1 VRLVS
6 RGRRFVG
13 WGGAI
18 RPYHPAVRRAIA
30 LVVLLVAWLGG
41 GVARASPTSKLVY
54 SRSVDADSCPDEQ
67 ALRRAVAARVGYD
80 PFFAYATRTIVAS
93 LTRRGQAFVATVDL
107 VDEGGVSHGAR
118 ELRSEGECRELL
130 DAAALA
136 IAIAI
141 DPQSL
146 TRPAA
151 AAPAQDEPPA
161 PAPPP
166 AVVVTPPQP
175 AADAPATAP
184 PAPPS
189 EGSEPPWSFDA
200 SAGLA
205 GSVGFAPGPSAGLA
219 LGADARWRWLSLG
232 LEGRVDA
239 PASTSGSAGGTV
251 SSWLVLGAVV
261 PCAHLGS
268 FFGCALVQAG
278 SAQTSG
284 SGVPD
289 ARSQALPWLAA
300 GGRLGVHLHMTDDT
314 LLRLHADVVANLD
327 PMTLQL
333 YGGNVWPAP
342 PVAASLGADVVLHF
356 R

>member
-1 VRLVS
+1 
-6 RGRRFVG
+6 
-13 WGGAI
+13 
-18 RPYHPAVRRAIA
+18 
-30 LVVLLVAWLGG
+30 
-41 GVARASPTSKLVY
+41 VY
-54 SRSVDADSCPDEQ
+54 SRSVDAGSCPDEQ

-80 PFFAYATRTIVAS
+80 PFFAWATRTVVAS
-93 LTRRGQAFVATVDL
+93 LTRRNQAFVATVDL

-118 ELRSEGECRELL
+118 ELRAEGDCGELL
-130 DAAALA
+130 DAVALA

-146 TRPAA
+146 TRPATP
-151 AAPAQDEPPA
+151 APTTAPTQDEPPA
-161 PAPPP
+161 PPPSP
-166 AVVVTPPQP
+166 AVVVAAPQP
-175 AADAPATAP
+175 TADAPASPAAAP
-184 PAPPS
+184 ASS
-189 EGSEPPWSFDA
+189 EGAAPWSFDV

-232 LEGRVDA
+232 LEGRIDA
-239 PASTSGSAGGTV
+239 PASTSAGSSAGSSNSGTV

-261 PCAHLGS
+261 PCAHLAS

-284 SGVPD
+284 NGVPD
-289 ARSQALPWLAA
+289 PRSQSLPWLAA
-300 GGRLGVHLHMTDDT
+300 GGRLGMLVGFTDD
-314 LLRLHADVVANLD
+314 LRLRLHADVVANLD

-342 PVAASLGADVVLHF
+342 PVAASLGADMVLHF
-356 R
+356 P